1 MNMFLGNKVILKEYE
16 DINRALRRFKNKV
29 EESGLLDEL
38 RKREFYEKPTSERK
52 RKRGAAINRF
62 KKKLEKEQL
71 PPKLY

>member
-1 MNMFLGNKVILKEYE
+1 MSMFLGNKVILKEYE

-29 EESGLLDEL
+29 DESGLLDEL
-38 RKREFYEKPTSERK
+38 RQREFYEKPTTERK